1 MRRGV
6 RIWLL
11 GILAALIVGGANG
24 CTSAFAANMIAPE
37 TFNIDGGVTKLIQ
50 LVLANVVVGGGLGV
64 AAFLMRSPLPPSLA
78 KGLALPPAK
87 D

>member
-1 MRRGV
+1 MRRGL

-11 GILAALIVGGANG
+11 GILAALVSGGANG
-24 CTSAFAANMIAPE
+24 CTSAFAANMIAPD
-37 TFNIDGGVTKLIQ
+37 TFNMDGGLTKLMQ
-50 LVLANVVVGGGLGV
+50 LVLANVIVGGGLGV
-64 AAFLMRSPLPPSLA
+64 AAFLMKSPLPPSLA